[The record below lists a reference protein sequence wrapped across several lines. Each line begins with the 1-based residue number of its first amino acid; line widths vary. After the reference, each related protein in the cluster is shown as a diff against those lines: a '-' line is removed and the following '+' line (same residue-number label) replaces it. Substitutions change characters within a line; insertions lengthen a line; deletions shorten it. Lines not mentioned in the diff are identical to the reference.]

1 MRTEKLKYSVTISD
15 SYLWETGNDLILVKF
30 GCKKPRV
37 YNHEEYKRMISWKM
51 ISRVCPAAALMI
63 AATGPTLAELVGVA
77 SYYGKGFHG
86 RRAANGEVFDMHAM
100 TVAHKSL
107 PFGTKLQVTNMSNG
121 RSVVVRVQDRGPYI
135 RGRVLDLSYGAAQ
148 AIGMI
153 QSGTAKVK
161 YAKL

>member
-1 MRTEKLKYSVTISD
+1 
-15 SYLWETGNDLILVKF
+15 
-30 GCKKPRV
+30 
-37 YNHEEYKRMISWKM
+37 MISWKM
-51 ISRVCPAAALMI
+51 ISRVCPAAALMF
-63 AATGPTLAELVGVA
+63 AATGPTLAGSVGVA

-121 RSVVVRVQDRGPYI
+121 KSVVVRVQDRGPYI
-135 RGRVLDLSYGAAQ
+135 RGRVLDLSFGAAQ